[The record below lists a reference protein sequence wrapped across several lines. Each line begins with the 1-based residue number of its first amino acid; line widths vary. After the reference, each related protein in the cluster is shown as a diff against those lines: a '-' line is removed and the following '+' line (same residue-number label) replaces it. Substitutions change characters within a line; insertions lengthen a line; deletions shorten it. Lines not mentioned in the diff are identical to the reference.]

1 MRSRTWCC
9 LAIALTS
16 SAFADG
22 WYATRVVSYTAGTG
36 ASAGHRNPQSALGEP
51 ARMTGMSGSI
61 ETITPFQPAYMP
73 DQIVSIGAGGSL
85 VVELGTPATDDP
97 GHRFGIDLIVYGNA
111 FFSDMGYPAGVPGY
125 CAGEGG
131 LVDVSGDGV
140 NWTNVPGV
148 VVDGPMPAMA
158 WIDAGPYD
166 TVPGSVPTDF
176 LRAMNPAIK
185 VSDLVAIEYADVITA
200 YDGSA
205 GGAGVDLA
213 SVGLSN
219 ARYVRFRHPLGATG
233 SPEIDAVAVVPP
245 TPSRFDLD
253 GSGSE
258 DFGDIA
264 FLLISMGDTNGPCDV
279 DESGLVDFGDI
290 ALLLLEMN

>member
-1 MRSRTWCC
+1 MRSRSCC
-9 LAIALTS
+9 LLVIALAS

-22 WYATRVVSYTAGTG
+22 WYASRVVSYTAGTG
-36 ASAGHRNPQSALGEP
+36 AAPGHRNPQSALGEP
-51 ARMTGMSGSI
+51 ARMTGMSGAI
-61 ETITPFQPAYMP
+61 ETVTPFQPAYMP

-97 GHRFGIDLIVYGNA
+97 GHRFGIDLIVFGNA
-111 FFSDMGYPAGVPGY
+111 FFSDMGYPGGMPGY

-131 LVDVSGDGV
+131 LVDVSGDGA
-140 NWTNVPGV
+140 NWINVPGV
-148 VVDGPMPAMA
+148 VVDGPMPTMA
-158 WIDAGPYD
+158 WIDAGAYD
-166 TVPGSVPTDF
+166 AVPGSVPTDF
-176 LRAMNPAIK
+176 LRAMNPATTA
-185 VSDLVAIEYADVITA
+185 SDLVGLDYADVIAA

-213 SVGLSN
+213 TAGLSI

-253 GSGSE
+253 GSGRV

-264 FLLISMGDTNGPCDV
+264 LLLISMGDTSGPCDV

-290 ALLLLEMN
+290 AILLMEMN